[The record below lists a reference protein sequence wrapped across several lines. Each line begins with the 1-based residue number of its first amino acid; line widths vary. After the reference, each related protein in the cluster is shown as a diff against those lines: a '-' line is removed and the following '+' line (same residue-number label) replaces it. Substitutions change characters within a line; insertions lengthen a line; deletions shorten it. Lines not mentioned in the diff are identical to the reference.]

1 MKKTMLRSTNSKK
14 LKQMKKK
21 TSQKTLALTKT
32 KVNEQHAISNIMP
45 ISSDNVK
52 KTILNN

>member
-1 MKKTMLRSTNSKK
+1 MKKTMLGSTNSKK
-14 LKQMKKK
+14 LKHVKKK
-21 TSQKTLALTKT
+21 TSKKTLVLTKT

-45 ISSDNVK
+45 NLSDNVK

>member
-32 KVNEQHAISNIMP
+32 KVNEQHVISNIMP
-45 ISSDNVK
+45 NLSDNVK

>member
-1 MKKTMLRSTNSKK
+1 MKKTILESTISKK

-45 ISSDNVK
+45 NLSDNVK